1 MGSFYIKYIKPLGIL
16 IVTQRLI
23 FSQQVTNPDLAD
35 KPADWQIKKR

>member
-1 MGSFYIKYIKPLGIL
+1 M
-16 IVTQRLI
+16 TQRLI

>member
-1 MGSFYIKYIKPLGIL
+1 MGPFYSKCIKPLGIL

-35 KPADWQIKKR
+35 KPVDWQIKKR